1 MANNALIQGAART
14 GKKFLDVGT
23 EVGKGLMLGAA
34 ANLMNQTPSRTKA
47 NEAIQ
52 QKVNG
57 YMSKMKTDMDFTS
70 FT

>member
-34 ANLMNQTPSRTKA
+34 ANLMNQTP
-47 NEAIQ
+47 
-52 QKVNG
+52 
-57 YMSKMKTDMDFTS
+57 
-70 FT
+70 